1 MSPTQLSLR
10 TILLCDYAL
19 TGQDGK
25 ISAVGIFGQINVSR
39 LPAVHPR
46 LFIVA
51 VMDAEPGPHDLTLQ
65 VLSPNGGR
73 LLEAPPQLHMEVP
86 QGTTIANIV
95 ADLNGLELRELG
107 RHEVELREEA
117 ARPLSCEAQQ
127 TDQTFIV
134 VFISL
139 GPFVDPVAT
148 EEARTNA
155 SASLLEPRPQPR
167 GQLRPVAEGSPSPTV
182 SYS

>member
-1 MSPTQLSLR
+1 VSPAQLSLR

-51 VMDAEPGPHDLTLQ
+51 VMDAEPGPHDLSLQ

-73 LLEAPPQLHMEVP
+73 LLETPPQLHMEVP

-107 RHEVELREEA
+107 RHEVELREGSRLLGSTPLQVNLIFQASEA
-117 ARPLSCEAQQ
+117 ARA
-127 TDQTFIV
+127 
-134 VFISL
+134 
-139 GPFVDPVAT
+139 
-148 EEARTNA
+148 
-155 SASLLEPRPQPR
+155 
-167 GQLRPVAEGSPSPTV
+167 
-182 SYS
+182 